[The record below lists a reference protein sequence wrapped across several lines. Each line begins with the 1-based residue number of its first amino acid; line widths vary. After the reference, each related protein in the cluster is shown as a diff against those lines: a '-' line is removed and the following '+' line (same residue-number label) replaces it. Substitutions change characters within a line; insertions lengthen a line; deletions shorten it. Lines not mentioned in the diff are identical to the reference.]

1 MEARKQQQLARGKQD
16 KQKGEEAIEQ
26 QDPFVL
32 DPHEVSWVTEAIA
45 ARISLLQTLP
55 ASEWRDSRLGCLNSF
70 LKQLDQLLE
79 EVQLEPAVRMGM
91 D

>member
-1 MEARKQQQLARGKQD
+1 MEQR
-16 KQKGEEAIEQ
+16 
-26 QDPFVL
+26 DPFVL
-32 DPHEVSWVTEAIA
+32 DPHEVSWVTEAIE

-55 ASEWRDSRLGCLNSF
+55 PSEWRESRLRCLNSF